1 LLTASGSYSIMPK
14 ILVID
19 DDATTLFFL
28 QRNLQKEG
36 YDILTANNGEEGL
49 QKAQE
54 NLPELIICDW
64 MMPKMD
70 GLEVCRRVKTHPHLT
85 NSTFILLTSKREI
98 EATVQGLD
106 AGADEFISKPV
117 ELPELQARLRSGL
130 RQYQLKRL
138 MRMANQQLSQT
149 LDQLRHT
156 QAQLIQ
162 SEKMSSLGQMVAGV
176 AHEINNPINFIDGNL
191 DYMAQSIESLFD
203 LIDLYQNHYP
213 DPPEAIKDC
222 IEEMELN
229 FLQTDLQKM
238 MTSLKIGS
246 QRIHKI
252 VMSLQN
258 FSRLNEAQLKQVDI
272 HDGLNST
279 LVILQQRL
287 NINEEVK
294 IKIERDFE
302 DLPIIECYPGEL
314 NQAFFNILTN
324 AIDFIEEKLQQE
336 SSLDF
341 VPTIWLYTRKKEPD
355 QIMIS
360 IRDNAMGMTAE
371 VCDRIFDPFYTT
383 KPVGKG
389 TGMGMAIVYQT
400 IVEKHHGSLECKST
414 LGEGTEIIISIPE
427 KQIEFLKG

>member
-1 LLTASGSYSIMPK
+1 MPK

-302 DLPIIECYPGEL
+302 DLPIIECYPG
-314 NQAFFNILTN
+314 N
-324 AIDFIEEKLQQE
+324 
-336 SSLDF
+336 
-341 VPTIWLYTRKKEPD
+341 
-355 QIMIS
+355 
-360 IRDNAMGMTAE
+360 
-371 VCDRIFDPFYTT
+371 
-383 KPVGKG
+383 
-389 TGMGMAIVYQT
+389 
-400 IVEKHHGSLECKST
+400 
-414 LGEGTEIIISIPE
+414 
-427 KQIEFLKG
+427 

>member
-1 LLTASGSYSIMPK
+1 MAK

-36 YDILTANNGEEGL
+36 YEILTANNGEEGL

-70 GLEVCRRVKTHPHLT
+70 GLEVCRKVKTHPHLT
-85 NSTFILLTSKREI
+85 NSTFILLTSKKDI
-98 EATVQGLD
+98 EARVQGLD

-191 DYMAQSIESLFD
+191 DYMAQSIQSLFD
-203 LIDLYQNHYP
+203 LIYLYQNHYP

-258 FSRLNEAQLKQVDI
+258 FSRLNEAELKQVDI

-287 NINEEVK
+287 NIDEEVK
-294 IKIERDFE
+294 IRVERDFE
-302 DLPIIECYPGEL
+302 DLPIMECYPGEL

-324 AIDFIEEKLQQE
+324 GIDFIEEKLKQGA
-336 SSLDF
+336 SSDF

-355 QIMIS
+355 QVVIS
-360 IRDNAMGMTAE
+360 IRDNGIGMTAE

-400 IVEKHHGSLECKST
+400 IVEKHNGSLECKST

-427 KQIEFLKG
+427 KQIEFLKS

>member
-1 LLTASGSYSIMPK
+1 LLTALGSYSIMAK

-36 YDILTANNGEEGL
+36 YEILTANNGEEGL

-70 GLEVCRRVKTHPHLT
+70 GLEVCRKVKTHPHLT
-85 NSTFILLTSKREI
+85 NSTFILLTSKKDI
-98 EATVQGLD
+98 EARVQGLD

-191 DYMAQSIESLFD
+191 DYMAQSIQSLFD
-203 LIDLYQNHYP
+203 LIYLYQNHYP

-258 FSRLNEAQLKQVDI
+258 FSRLNEAELKQVDI

-287 NINEEVK
+287 NIDEEVK
-294 IKIERDFE
+294 IRVERDFE
-302 DLPIIECYPGEL
+302 DLPIMECYPGEL

-324 AIDFIEEKLQQE
+324 GIDFIEEKLKQGA
-336 SSLDF
+336 SSDF

-355 QIMIS
+355 QVVIS
-360 IRDNAMGMTAE
+360 IRDNGIGMTAE

-400 IVEKHHGSLECKST
+400 IVEKHNGSLECKST

-427 KQIEFLKG
+427 KQIEFLKS